1 MEDTKTEELKKKK
14 NNITKVIIDTFVS
27 KIDNEKKYSLNEFK
41 KLITES
47 FKEIKELKKKKVV
60 KKNPT
65 KYNIFIKEEIQ
76 KLRVEFP
83 DLSNKELLKKG
94 AERWREKKETV

>member
-1 MEDTKTEELKKKK
+1 MEDTKTEEFKITK
-14 NNITKVIIDTFVS
+14 NNITKKIVDTFLS
-27 KIDNEKKYSLNEFK
+27 KIDNEKKYTLSEFK
-41 KLITES
+41 KVITES
-47 FKEIKELKKKKVV
+47 FKEIKDAKKNSVI

-65 KYNIFIKEEIQ
+65 KYNLFIKEEIQ

-94 AERWREKKETV
+94 AERWKQKKETE

>member
-1 MEDTKTEELKKKK
+1 MEDTKTEELKITK